1 MLNVVSGLYNAL
13 YGRQTEK
20 PLSPIERLPQDMLV
34 IILQSI
40 DSLRSL
46 RAAVLASSAMY
57 DAFRSAKTETL
68 ARVVSHSRPGELDE
82 DAEALSAFMRI
93 TSHGKTATTET
104 EKALVNHY
112 LWHPQ
117 KEWPFLPKS
126 LFSPELLH
134 FHWYVEYFTEKLFKA
149 SMRHLHQKGWLGSE
163 KLRFRRLSHIETVR
177 VQRALYRFEIFSA
190 YHRLEPTNP
199 KHLISSPR
207 WRSHVQVWEMEE
219 ITCVQNLIFHRLAV
233 LDPMIESLIRNM
245 RLASD
250 IELKKLLPSAACNK
264 ARRVEQLTSCV
275 KSLITSHGL
284 SVLFRILSEPE
295 AQSTRSF
302 VRDIMKE
309 ALFPLSGTSFRS
321 RSELL
326 FHLYMQSSG
335 SVSSLMFVGYENEQP
350 CALNLERL
358 RVREDTPEHPS
369 IGYVHAY
376 RGKTLKLIKSG
387 NMSRTESSLY
397 NGKKHHEERKWGYCL
412 WDSHR
417 MEVWS
422 SELAGSAPRARS
434 QIRVTSQ
441 GSPRWRTTRLN

>member
-1 MLNVVSGLYNAL
+1 MNVVSSLYNAL

-46 RAAVLASSAMY
+46 RAAVLASSAMH

-82 DAEALSAFMRI
+82 DTEALSAFMRI
-93 TSHGKTATTET
+93 TSHEKKAMTKT
-104 EKALVNHY
+104 EKALVNYY

-117 KEWPFLPKS
+117 EEWPFLPKS

-149 SMRHLHQKGWLGSE
+149 SMRHLHQKGWLGSK

-177 VQRALYRFEIFSA
+177 IQRALYRLEIFSA
-190 YHRLEPTNP
+190 YHRLDPTDP
-199 KHLISSPR
+199 KQLIRSPR

-219 ITCVQNLIFHRLAV
+219 VACVQNLIFHRLAV
-233 LDPMIESLIRNM
+233 LDPLIESLIHYM
-245 RLASD
+245 DLASD
-250 IELKKLLPSAACNK
+250 TELKKLLPSARSNK
-264 ARRVEQLTSCV
+264 TRLVEQLTSII

-284 SVLFRILSEPE
+284 SVLFRVLSEPE
-295 AQSTRSF
+295 AQTTRRF
-302 VRDIMKE
+302 IRDIMRE
-309 ALFPLSGTSFRS
+309 AFLPPSGTSSSR

-326 FHLYMQSSG
+326 FHLYVQPSHG
-335 SVSSLMFVGYENEQP
+335 SISSLMFMGRENEQP
-350 CALNLERL
+350 CTLSLERL
-358 RVREDTPEHPS
+358 RIREDTPEHPS
-369 IGYVHAY
+369 FGYFHAY
-376 RGKTLKLIKSG
+376 RTKTLRLIKSG

-397 NGKKHHEERKWGYCL
+397 NGRKHHEDRKWGYCL

-417 MEVWS
+417 MEVWR
-422 SELAGSAPRARS
+422 SELAGSAPKTTL
-434 QIRVTSQ
+434 QVRVTSQ
-441 GSPRWRTTRLN
+441 GSPRWTTTRLN